1 MTDRRKEMETYIIK
15 RKQNKDYEGAAK
27 AHIDNILWES
37 TYETDCYAQLIFVEG
52 RGFY

>member
-1 MTDRRKEMETYIIK
+1 METYIIK

-52 RGFY
+52 RGF